1 MWNPA
6 KTLFTP
12 TTANLTKHSETRSL
26 KEYLK
31 KSRFR
36 TIFSQ
41 IKEGLGPI
49 KTKAFRTI
57 IRLLIFYKIFLKLG
71 RNFPQMV
78 SGGINTIIEK
88 TTSK

>member
-1 MWNPA
+1 MWNAA

-41 IKEGLGPI
+41 IKNVDLDLLKSKLSAPTSQLICNE
-49 KTKAFRTI
+49 K
-57 IRLLIFYKIFLKLG
+57 LLIE
-71 RNFPQMV
+71 RSPSQR
-78 SGGINTIIEK
+78 
-88 TTSK
+88 SKKF